1 MCKREDLEDKNIA
14 ERDKQVYQMEQHRRG
29 LQHEMRE
36 ENQK

>member
-1 MCKREDLEDKNIA
+1 MVKRDEWEDKNIA
-14 ERDKQVYQMEQHRRG
+14 ERNKQVYQMEQHRRG